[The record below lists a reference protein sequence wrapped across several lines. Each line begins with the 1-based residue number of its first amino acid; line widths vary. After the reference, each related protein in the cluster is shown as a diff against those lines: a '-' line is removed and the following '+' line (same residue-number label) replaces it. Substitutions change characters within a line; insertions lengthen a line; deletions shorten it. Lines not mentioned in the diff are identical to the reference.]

1 MRALITP
8 VDGGTR
14 VRPVAVPEPEPRPDQ
29 VVVEVRAV
37 SVNRGDL
44 SLLGMLPPGSRLG
57 FDVAGTVVR
66 AAADGSGPEPGTRV
80 AGVAERDGWS
90 ERVALSTARL
100 APLPDGVGWT
110 DAAALPVAGLTAL
123 YALRHAGSVL
133 GRRVLV
139 TGASGGVGRVAVQ
152 LARAAG
158 AEVTAW
164 AGSAERMKGLTGLG
178 AATVASYEDGPG
190 ATGPVDVLVDSIGGE
205 VLRGA
210 YQLVE
215 RRGIVVCYG
224 NTLRADL
231 SLPFDWG
238 HARPGVRIRYL
249 HLFDEMPRRPV
260 GRDLAALLRLVADGG
275 LDPQVAFTGDF
286 TDPEPALRGLDSRQV
301 NGKAVLVL

>member
-1 MRALITP
+1 MQALTTP
-8 VDGGTR
+8 ADGGTQL
-14 VRPVAVPEPEPRPDQ
+14 RPVTVPEPEPRPDQ
-29 VVVEVRAV
+29 AVVEVRAV

-66 AAADGSGPEPGTRV
+66 AAADGSGPQPGTRV

-90 ERVALSTARL
+90 ERVALSTTRL
-100 APLPDGVGWT
+100 APLPDGVEWT
-110 DAAALPVAGLTAL
+110 DAAAVPVAGLTAL
-123 YALRHAGSVL
+123 YALRHAGSLL

-139 TGASGGVGRVAVQ
+139 TGASGGVGRIAVQ

-158 AEVTAW
+158 AEVSAW
-164 AGSAERMKGLTGLG
+164 AGSAERLKGLTELG
-178 AATVASYEDGPG
+178 AAEASTYDAGPG
-190 ATGPVDVLVDSIGGE
+190 VTQPVHVLVDSVGGE
-205 VLRGA
+205 VFRSA

-215 RRGIVVCYG
+215 QRGIVVCYG
-224 NTLRADL
+224 NTTRTDL

-260 GRDLAALLRLVADGG
+260 GNDLAVLLRLVAEGA
-275 LDPQVAFTGDF
+275 LDPQVTLVVDWAN
-286 TDPEPALRGLDSRQV
+286 PEPALRGVGERQV

>member
-1 MRALITP
+1 MQALTTP
-8 VDGGTR
+8 ADGGTG

-29 VVVEVRAV
+29 AVVEVRAV

-44 SLLGMLPPGSRLG
+44 SLLGMLPAGSRLG
-57 FDVAGTVVR
+57 FDVAGTVVS
-66 AAADGSGPEPGTRV
+66 AAADGSGPPPGTRV

-90 ERVALSTARL
+90 ERVALSATRL
-100 APLPDGVGWT
+100 APLPEGVAWT

-123 YALRHAGSVL
+123 YCLRHAGSLL

-139 TGASGGVGRVAVQ
+139 TGASGGVGRIAVQ

-158 AEVTAW
+158 AEVAAW
-164 AGSAERMKGLTGLG
+164 AGSAERARGLSELG
-178 AATVASYEDGPG
+178 AAGVSTYEAGPG
-190 ATGPVDVLVDSIGGE
+190 ATQPVHVLVDSVGGD
-205 VLRGA
+205 VFRSA
-210 YQLVE
+210 FQLVE
-215 RRGIVVCYG
+215 PRGVVVCYG
-224 NTLRADL
+224 NTTRTGL

-260 GRDLAALLRLVADGG
+260 GNDLAVLLRLVAEGR
-275 LDPQVAFTGDF
+275 LDPGVALVGDWAN
-286 TDPEPALRGLDSRQV
+286 PEPALRSVADRQV

>member
-1 MRALITP
+1 MQALTTP
-8 VDGGTR
+8 ADGGTR
-14 VRPVAVPEPEPRPDQ
+14 VRPAAVSEPEPRPDQ
-29 VVVEVRAV
+29 AVVEVRAV

-66 AAADGSGPEPGTRV
+66 AAADGSGPASGTRV

-90 ERVALSTARL
+90 ERVALSTTRL
-100 APLPDGVGWT
+100 APVPDGVEWT

-123 YALRHAGSVL
+123 YAMRHAGSLL

-139 TGASGGVGRVAVQ
+139 TGASGGVGRIAVQ

-158 AEVTAW
+158 AEVAAW
-164 AGSAERMKGLTGLG
+164 AGSAERTKGLAELG
-178 AATVASYEDGPG
+178 AADVSTYDAGPE
-190 ATGPVDVLVDSIGGE
+190 ATRPVHVLVDSVGGE
-205 VLRGA
+205 VFRSA
-210 YQLVE
+210 FQLVE
-215 RRGIVVCYG
+215 PRGVVVCYG
-224 NTLRADL
+224 NTTRADL

-260 GRDLAALLRLVADGG
+260 GNDLAMLLRLVADGA
-275 LDPQVAFTGDF
+275 LDPHVTLVGDWA
-286 TDPEPALRGLDSRQV
+286 DPEPTLRGVGDRQV